1 MLSIDLRGRK
11 ALVTG
16 VSSGIGAGIGVVLA
30 RAGCDVC
37 GCGLEAADDPGV
49 KHFLDGVTAAGQE
62 AHYEQLDVTDT
73 TALMAFV
80 KQSALILGGLDVVV
94 SNAGANVFTHP
105 EHCSQSQWDHN
116 QQLNLESHWQ
126 LVRTAYPWLQ
136 AGGKG
141 VCLIITS
148 NHAYATISECFPY
161 NVTKTALLGLTRALA
176 VEWGPEIRVIGI
188 APGFI
193 ETSGGAAW
201 FEQFSDPQQAKTE
214 VERLHPSGRLGTPE
228 EIGALCAFLASDY
241 ARFVT
246 GTTYLIDGGRSA
258 VLQDPLS
265 HLSKK

>member
-1 MLSIDLRGRK
+1 MLSIDLAGRK

-16 VSSGIGAGIGVVLA
+16 VSSGIGAGIAMVLA

-49 KHFLDGVTAAGQE
+49 RQFLDEVTLAGQQ
-62 AHYEQLDVTDT
+62 AYYAQLDVTDT
-73 TALMAFV
+73 SALSEFV
-80 KQSALILGGLDVVV
+80 KQSAQTLGGLDVVV
-94 SNAGANVFTHP
+94 SNAGANVFIRP
-105 EHCSQSQWDHN
+105 ETCNQSQWDHN

-126 LVRTAYPWLQ
+126 LARVVHPWLK
-136 AGGKG
+136 ASGKG

-148 NHAYATISECFPY
+148 NHAYATLRGCFPY

-193 ETSGGAAW
+193 ETPGGDAW
-201 FEQFSDPQQAKTE
+201 FEQFANPQQAKAE

-265 HLSKK
+265 NLPKK